1 MIEVKNG
8 TRVPVEF
15 VRAGRGYTGLAA
27 VEHEDGRLVRVLF
40 PARASDLRG
49 VATGMV
55 DGQPVR
61 VIAASASVQVPSVL
75 VVTVA
80 TNGAAE

>member
-15 VRAGRGYTGLAA
+15 VRAERGYTGLAA
-27 VEHEDGRLVRVLF
+27 IEQEDGRLVRVLF

-49 VATGMV
+49 VATGTV
-55 DGQPVR
+55 DGAAVR
-61 VIAASASVQVPSVL
+61 VISAAASVQVPSVL
-75 VVTVA
+75 VVTVEP
-80 TNGAAE
+80 AE